1 VDHDQALHALHR
13 GELVEAVVTPAE
25 DAEGWVLMFKTQ
37 SGDQVLYTGHT
48 GTEKVYHTLD
58 NATEAAREIGFPSIR
73 VEERF

>member
-1 VDHDQALHALHR
+1 MDHDQALHALHS

-25 DAEGWVLMFKTQ
+25 EAAGWVLMFKTRA
-37 SGDQVLYTGHT
+37 GDQILYTGHT

-58 NATEAAREIGFPSIR
+58 HATEAAREIGFQSIR